1 LAVQLALMLP
11 SEAPLFCGMPLYYF
25 DTRDGD
31 DFVRDE
37 IGIELGGVEAAR
49 DEATRG
55 LADFARDAL
64 PGSVRREL
72 AVECRDEAD
81 RDVLRAALW
90 FELALVGA

>member
-1 LAVQLALMLP
+1 LIRRSWTLDT
-11 SEAPLFCGMPLYYF
+11 PLLFRHPRWRGNL
-25 DTRDGD
+25 
-31 DFVRDE
+31 RDE
-37 IGIELGGVEAAR
+37 LGVELNGIEAAR

-81 RDVLRAALW
+81 RDVLRAALS
-90 FELALVGA
+90 FEVAVLAS

>member
-1 LAVQLALMLP
+1 
-11 SEAPLFCGMPLYYF
+11 
-25 DTRDGD
+25 
-31 DFVRDE
+31 
-37 IGIELGGVEAAR
+37 VEAAR

-81 RDVLRAALW
+81 RDAPSPESPLTEVLRNSGGE
-90 FELALVGA
+90 FGRKGLVYGRTVSGNLECSGA